1 MTDIP
6 KSLYGVAGIIPHAQN
21 TRTAPELRDALNAIV
36 EELKLL
42 EASKIADA
50 DLVPLIKSVQDVGAY
65 MATIDAQIQLRAITN
80 NTMLP
85 GVVVKDAV
93 THRKWNDPA
102 TVAQLV
108 FEQFGLNGFTVN
120 GPAAIEKLG
129 DEGKALVTIAS
140 FKPPAGK
147 RVVY

>member
-1 MTDIP
+1 MNNI
-6 KSLYGVAGIIPHAQN
+6 
-21 TRTAPELRDALNAIV
+21 RTAPELRDALNAIV

-50 DLVPLIKSVQDVGAY
+50 DLVPLVKSVQDVGAY

-80 NTMLP
+80 NVMLP

-93 THRKWNDPA
+93 THRKWNDPKLA
-102 TVAQLV
+102 SELA
-108 FEQFGLNGFTVN
+108 FAQFGLKAFKLDS
-120 GPAAIEKLG
+120 PAGIEKLG
-129 DEGKALVTIAS
+129 TEGEALVSVAS
-140 FKPPAGK
+140 TKPPAGK